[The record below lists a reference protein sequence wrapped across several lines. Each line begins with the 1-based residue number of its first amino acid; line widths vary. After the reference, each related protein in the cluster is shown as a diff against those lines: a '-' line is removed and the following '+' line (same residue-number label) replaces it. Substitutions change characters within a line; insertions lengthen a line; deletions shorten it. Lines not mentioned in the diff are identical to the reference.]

1 MTGGLAAALPP
12 QRYFLLAALASAAML
27 AAALAFQYVG
37 GLAPC
42 PLCIWQRVPYA
53 AAAALAVAAAL
64 WVRRGAPRRAAVALA
79 ALCAALFMADAAI
92 AGFHAGVE
100 QGWWRGAEG
109 CSAAAVPAGDIDALR
124 DAVFSAPTVFCDE
137 IAWSMFGLSMAAWN
151 GLIAL
156 GLAAVSA
163 GAAAGW
169 RA

>member
-1 MTGGLAAALPP
+1 MTGALAAALPP
-12 QRYFLLAALASAAML
+12 QRYFPLAALAAAALL
-27 AAALAFQYVG
+27 AAALAFQYIG

-42 PLCIWQRVPYA
+42 PLCMWQRIPYA
-53 AAAALAVAAAL
+53 AIAAAGIAGAL
-64 WVRRGAPRRAAVALA
+64 WVPRGAAAPLA
-79 ALCAALFMADAAI
+79 ALCAALFLADAAI

-124 DAVFSAPTVFCDE
+124 DAVFSAPAAFCDE
-137 IAWSMFGLSMAAWN
+137 IAWSLFGLSMAAWN

-156 GLAAVSA
+156 GLAVVSA

-169 RA
+169 RR